1 MRVIDNV
8 KLPGF
13 VQWCSN
19 FVKRVILPTQLHID
33 GKKVDTVEIVDI
45 DEKRIYLSICGVS
58 FIIRTWNYFP
68 CEQDGNGMTCGEKVE
83 YTLFLVEEYTMPNG
97 WVSGNGRPMSSG
109 ILKIKW
115 TNDPLIRQKE
125 IETYNKLHGA
135 E

>member
-45 DEKRIYLSICGVS
+45 DEKTHISVHLRSVIHHKNMELLSL
-58 FIIRTWNYFP
+58 RT
-68 CEQDGNGMTCGEKVE
+68 
-83 YTLFLVEEYTMPNG
+83 G
-97 WVSGNGRPMSSG
+97 W
-109 ILKIKW
+109 
-115 TNDPLIRQKE
+115 
-125 IETYNKLHGA
+125 
-135 E
+135 